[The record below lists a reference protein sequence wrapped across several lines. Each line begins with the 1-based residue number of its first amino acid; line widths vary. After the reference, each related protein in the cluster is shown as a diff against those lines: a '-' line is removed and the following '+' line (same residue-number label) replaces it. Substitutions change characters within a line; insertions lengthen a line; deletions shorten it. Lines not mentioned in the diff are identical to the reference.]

1 MANLNAIKKDDI
13 VEKIKDLFG
22 IVDTQIVGLDIGL
35 SAVKMAEVSRTSNG
49 YKLTKFVSIPLSE
62 GSLIEDEIQKE
73 EEIISAIQAAHSK
86 MKAKTKQVCIGL
98 FGPNSVVRKIQL
110 PGGTIEEI
118 EDQVLWEA
126 EQYLPFPV
134 EETNLDQ
141 FIVGENEGGGV
152 DVVVAAVRKELLSNY
167 KALVENSGFKLK
179 IADIGA
185 LALNNV
191 FELAVG
197 DKMKDKATVSWLVID
212 FGAQKST
219 CLIYKNGMPLFIKE
233 LQIGGNM
240 ITEEIQ
246 RQLGVNYSEA
256 EDLKI
261 YKDENGNF
269 PEEISNIISDISSKF
284 CSEIKK
290 MVDFY
295 VTSTSDDSLDTC
307 YVTGGNLNLDGFLE
321 RMAETLG
328 LEIEIINPFDAI
340 EVDKSIPEDQLEYI
354 AHAGVVAIGLAMR
367 QLKV

>member
-1 MANLNAIKKDDI
+1 MANTTTITKNDI
-13 VEKIKDLFG
+13 VEKIKNFLG
-22 IVDTQIVGLDIGL
+22 IIDTQVIGLDIGL
-35 SAVKMAEVSRTSNG
+35 SAVKMAEVVKSGNG
-49 YKLTKFVSIPLSE
+49 FKLTRFVSIPLSE
-62 GSLIEDEIQKE
+62 GSLIEDELQKE
-73 EEIISAIQAAHSK
+73 DEIIAAIQTAHSRIK
-86 MKAKTKQVCIGL
+86 GKTKQFCIGL

-110 PGGTIEEI
+110 PGGTLEEI

-134 EETNLDQ
+134 EESFLDQ

-152 DVVVAAVRKELLSNY
+152 DVIVAAVRKELLANY
-167 KALVENSGFKLK
+167 RSLIESSGFKIK
-179 IADIGA
+179 IADLGA

-191 FELAVG
+191 FELVAG
-197 DKMKDKATVSWLVID
+197 DKIKDRPSVSWLVID

-219 CLIYKNGMPLFIKE
+219 CLIYKNDMPLFIKE
-233 LQIGGNM
+233 LPIGGNM

-269 PEEISNIISDISSKF
+269 PEEISNIISDISVKF

-295 VTSTSDDSLDTC
+295 VTSTSDDSLATC

-321 RMAETLG
+321 KVAEGLG
-328 LEIEIINPFDAI
+328 LEIEIINPFEVI

-354 AHAGVVAIGLAMR
+354 AHSGVVAIGLAMR
-367 QLKV
+367 QLKA

>member
-1 MANLNAIKKDDI
+1 MANINAIKKDDI
-13 VEKIKDLFG
+13 VEKIKNLFG
-22 IVDTQIVGLDIGL
+22 IVDTQVIGLDIGL
-35 SAVKMAEVSRTSNG
+35 SAVKMAEVVKSGNG
-49 YKLTKFVSIPLSE
+49 FKLTKFISIPLSE

-73 EEIISAIQAAHSK
+73 EEIIEAIKTAHAK
-86 MKAKTKQVCIGL
+86 MKGKTKQFCIGL

-134 EETNLDQ
+134 EESYLDQ

-152 DVVVAAVRKELLSNY
+152 DVIVAAVRKELLSNY
-167 KALVENSGFKLK
+167 RDLIENSGFKVK

-185 LALNNV
+185 LALNNI
-191 FELAVG
+191 FELVAG
-197 DKMKDKATVSWLVID
+197 DKIKDKPSVSWLVVD

-219 CLIYKNGMPLFIKE
+219 CLIYKNEMPLFIKE
-233 LQIGGNM
+233 LPIGGNM

-269 PEEISNIISDISSKF
+269 PEEISNIISDISGKF

-295 VTSTSDDSLDTC
+295 VTSTSDDSLVTC
-307 YVTGGNLNLDGFLE
+307 YVTGGNLSLDGFLE
-321 RMAETLG
+321 KIAESLG
-328 LEIEIINPFDAI
+328 LEVEIINPFEAI
-340 EVDKSIPEDQLEYI
+340 EVDRSIPEDQLEYI
-354 AHAGVVAIGLAMR
+354 AHSGAIAIGLAMR
-367 QLKV
+367 QLKL